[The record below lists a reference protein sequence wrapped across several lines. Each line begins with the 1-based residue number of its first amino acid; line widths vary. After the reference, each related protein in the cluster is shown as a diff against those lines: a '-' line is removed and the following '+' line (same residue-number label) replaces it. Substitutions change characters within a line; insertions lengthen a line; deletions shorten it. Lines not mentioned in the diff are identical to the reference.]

1 MIVALASWFS
11 RDLTTAE
18 RSRFR
23 LHTLVAVFVAESL
36 ALALVQL
43 PVGLDFSSFVFMD
56 QGANLTVQRLLDRG
70 RIPTIDF
77 GYHYGL
83 LPLLI
88 GRLWFA
94 LLGRTPEAYAGA
106 MLIFDLLIAWGL
118 ARCAYALRAGPAG
131 IALIILTM
139 IATTLVSYINLA
151 HACEATLICHAMAE
165 HASGRRPRAL
175 AFLTACLF
183 VKPAMAYVYGLLL
196 VLLIVRRDG
205 ILHLMRSVVA
215 AAVTGAVLLIGLAAW
230 FGLEPVVHTLLPVRG
245 SASYKLLNYGFFF
258 GIGRRFWLPEGVT
271 PRHYLFSPTGHY
283 LAGTIVLIVGAAA
296 SIWRLVRK
304 FASEGDVN
312 AELIACCGVMHLSFL
327 ALFYGDFASW
337 TYYYYI
343 LIIGLVAVAARGRR
357 AAMVITLVAMAALA
371 GNKDWGGYIKHQW
384 RDKTHD
390 ADTFGLWADTA
401 SREEW
406 RQVRQIVGNK
416 TAVFLNGS
424 GGCLELFMP
433 QFADSEDMF
442 LLPGYPTH
450 VELHAGSSRLRG
462 LRSSWSAERSTRGN
476 SSMCG
481 LNFAT
486 L

>member
-1 MIVALASWFS
+1 M
-11 RDLTTAE
+11 
-18 RSRFR
+18 
-23 LHTLVAVFVAESL
+23 
-36 ALALVQL
+36 
-43 PVGLDFSSFVFMD
+43 
-56 QGANLTVQRLLDRG
+56 
-70 RIPTIDF
+70 
-77 GYHYGL
+77 
-83 LPLLI
+83 
-88 GRLWFA
+88 
-94 LLGRTPEAYAGA
+94 
-106 MLIFDLLIAWGL
+106 
-118 ARCAYALRAGPAG
+118 
-131 IALIILTM
+131 
-139 IATTLVSYINLA
+139 
-151 HACEATLICHAMAE
+151 
-165 HASGRRPRAL
+165 
-175 AFLTACLF
+175 
-183 VKPAMAYVYGLLL
+183 
-196 VLLIVRRDG
+196 
-205 ILHLMRSVVA
+205 
-215 AAVTGAVLLIGLAAW
+215 
-230 FGLEPVVHTLLPVRG
+230 
-245 SASYKLLNYGFFF
+245 
-258 GIGRRFWLPEGVT
+258 T
-271 PRHYLFSPTGHY
+271 PRYYIFSPAGHY

-312 AELIACCGVMHLSFL
+312 AEVIACCGVMHLSFL

-357 AAMVITLVAMAALA
+357 AAIVITLVAMAALA

-390 ADTFGLWADTA
+390 ADTFWLWADTA

-406 RQVRQIVGNK
+406 RQVRQIVGDK

-450 VELHAGSSRLRG
+450 VEPAAGSSRLRG

-481 LNFAT
+481 LNFAA